1 MITTPA
7 ATVAASG
14 GGVDFLQD
22 TVRSRTT
29 KTSKPCELPADV
41 SPQLL
46 NTAVK
51 LRLAVAFCSW
61 TSSFS

>member
-14 GGVDFLQD
+14 GGVDFCRTLG
-22 TVRSRTT
+22 SRTT

-46 NTAVK
+46 NTEVK

-61 TSSFS
+61 TS